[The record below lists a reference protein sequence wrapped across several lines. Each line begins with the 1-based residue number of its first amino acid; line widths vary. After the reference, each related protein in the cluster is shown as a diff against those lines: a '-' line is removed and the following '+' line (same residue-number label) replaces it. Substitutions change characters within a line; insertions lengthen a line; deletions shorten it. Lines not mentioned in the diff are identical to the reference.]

1 MSMNNPDHKERL
13 TVTVDKEILKKAK
26 KEAKRKRI
34 PVSRLIEN
42 FLDFFASPEVY
53 CFKCGERFGS
63 TKSKLCPKCGWMV
76 CPECKTC
83 RCNLSE
89 ETAIAVFHMR
99 RIYEEL
105 LAGRVKE

>member
-1 MSMNNPDHKERL
+1 MNMNKRDPKQRL
-13 TVTVDKEILKKAK
+13 TVTVDEDILKKAK

-34 PVSRLIEN
+34 PVSRLVEN
-42 FLDFFASPEVY
+42 FLDFFADPAVY

-63 TKSKLCPKCGWMV
+63 TKAELCPKCGWMI
-76 CPECKTC
+76 CPECKVC

-89 ETAIAVFHMR
+89 ETAIAAFHMR